1 VLNRLRS
8 RLRSVLAGLALLML
22 LAWPHQLAIGAQT
35 APATKPAAP
44 KNLRLYIFDCGLLT
58 VSRAGTERYNVT
70 PEEVGETRFSVP
82 CYLVAHPRGTLLW
95 DLGVI
100 PDATVEAAAQGARSD
115 VNPTVSAVVTRTLK
129 SQLAQLGYKPADIT
143 YFAISHA
150 HIDHTANMNQFAA
163 STWLARPAERAFM
176 WRENNPRVNP
186 SFYTQL
192 KNSKSV
198 SLDQDEFD
206 VFRDGQVILKA
217 APGHTPGHQVLVLK
231 LPSTGRVM
239 LSGDLYHYPQE
250 RTLHRPPPE
259 NEFNVQQSAASRVTI
274 EEYLQKTQ
282 TDLWIEHDF
291 VANAKLK
298 KSPAFYE

>member
-1 VLNRLRS
+1 
-8 RLRSVLAGLALLML
+8 
-22 LAWPHQLAIGAQT
+22 
-35 APATKPAAP
+35 
-44 KNLRLYIFDCGLLT
+44 
-58 VSRAGTERYNVT
+58 
-70 PEEVGETRFSVP
+70 
-82 CYLVAHPRGTLLW
+82 
-95 DLGVI
+95 
-100 PDATVEAAAQGARSD
+100 
-115 VNPTVSAVVTRTLK
+115 
-129 SQLAQLGYKPADIT
+129 
-143 YFAISHA
+143 
-150 HIDHTANMNQFAA
+150 
-163 STWLARPAERAFM
+163 
-176 WRENNPRVNP
+176 
-186 SFYTQL
+186 
-192 KNSKSV
+192 V

-274 EEYLQKTQ
+274 EEYLQKTK

>member
-1 VLNRLRS
+1 MVDRLRS
-8 RLRSVLAGLALLML
+8 GLRSFSAGLVLLVL
-22 LAWPHQLAIGAQT
+22 FDWSYQGAVGAQT
-35 APATKPAAP
+35 APATMPPVP
-44 KNLRLYIFDCGLLT
+44 KSLRLYIFDCGVLT

-82 CYLVAHPRGTLLW
+82 CFLVAHPRGTLIW

-115 VNPTVSAVVTRTLK
+115 VNPTVSAAVARTLK
-129 SQLAQLGYKPADIT
+129 SQLAQLGYKPSDIT

-176 WRENNPRVNP
+176 WQENNPRVN
-186 SFYTQL
+186 STFYTEL
-192 KNSKSV
+192 KNSKSI
-198 SLDQDEFD
+198 SLDQDEYD
-206 VFRDGQVILKA
+206 VFRDGEVMLKA
-217 APGHTPGHQVLVLK
+217 APGHTPGHQVLILR

-250 RTLHRPPPE
+250 RTLHRAPPE

-274 EEYLQKTQ
+274 EAYLERTK

-291 VANAKLK
+291 AANAKLK

>member
-1 VLNRLRS
+1 MFDRLRS
-8 RLRSVLAGLALLML
+8 RLRSVLAISAFLVL
-22 LAWPHQLAIGAQT
+22 LASANHEAIGAQT
-35 APATKPAAP
+35 ASAAKPQAP
-44 KNLRLYIFDCGLLT
+44 KSLRLYIFDCGLLT

-82 CYLVAHPRGTLLW
+82 CFLVAHPRGTLLW

-100 PDATVEAAAQGARSD
+100 PDSTVEASAQGARSD
-115 VNPTVSAVVTRTLK
+115 VNPTVAAVVTRTLK
-129 SQLAQLGYKPADIT
+129 SQLAQLGYRSADIS

-150 HIDHTANMNQFAA
+150 HIDHTANMNQFAT
-163 STWLARPAERAFM
+163 STWLARPAERTFM
-176 WRENNPRVNP
+176 WQENNPRVNP
-186 SFYTQL
+186 SFYSEL

-198 SLDQDEFD
+198 SLDQDEYD
-206 VFRDGQVILKA
+206 VFGDGQVILKA
-217 APGHTPGHQVLVLK
+217 APGHTPGHQVLILK

-259 NEFNVQQSAASRVTI
+259 NEFNVQQSAASRVAI
-274 EEYLQKTQ
+274 EEYLLKTK